1 MITRQIRNPNQT
13 SQTKQISTRIP
24 NSRKTIILYVNLSL
38 WYIVTFYQE
47 EEKLWAVFGI
57 I

>member
-1 MITRQIRNPNQT
+1 MITRQKRNPNQT